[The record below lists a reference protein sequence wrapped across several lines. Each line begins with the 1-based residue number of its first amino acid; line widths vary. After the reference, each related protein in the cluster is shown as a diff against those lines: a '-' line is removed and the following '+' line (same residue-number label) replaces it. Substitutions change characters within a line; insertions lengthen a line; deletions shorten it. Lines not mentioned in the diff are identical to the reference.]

1 MGKRNP
7 RKKSRENPKDMVK
20 WVKISQTPI
29 EGLYQLKIDQKN
41 RLATRNKVPG
51 VSVYGERL
59 IRSGNDEYRLWDPH
73 RSKYAAAFLSG
84 MKHLPQIKNQ
94 KILYLGVS
102 TGTTPSHFS
111 DMLDNGILYGIE
123 FSPKVMRKFYRL
135 AEQRPNLLPI
145 LADARRPEEY
155 SSFVFEVDLIYQ
167 DVAQPDQAL
176 IFGRNAKEYLKSG
189 GFGVIAIK
197 SQSIDVAAEPE
208 TVFASQARIL
218 ENDYGLQII
227 EMKSIHDYEK
237 KHAIII
243 IKKK

>member
-1 MGKRNP
+1 M
-7 RKKSRENPKDMVK
+7 
-20 WVKISQTPI
+20 
-29 EGLYQLKIDQKN
+29 YQIKVDQKN

-59 IRSGNDEYRLWDPH
+59 IRSGNDEYRLWDPY

-84 MKHLPQIKNQ
+84 MKNLPQLKNQ
-94 KILYLGVS
+94 RILYLGVS

-111 DMLDNGILYGIE
+111 DILDDGILYGIE

-155 SSFVFEVDLIYQ
+155 SSFVLEVDIIYQ

-176 IFGRNAKEYLKSG
+176 IFGRNAEEYLKSG
-189 GFGVIAIK
+189 GLGIIALK
-197 SQSIDVAAEPE
+197 SQSIDVSLEPE
-208 TVFASQARIL
+208 EVFSSQKNEL
-218 ENDYGLQII
+218 VEKFGLQIVEDTRI
-227 EMKSIHDYEK
+227 DAYEK
-237 KHAIII
+237 KHAVIIV
-243 IKKK
+243 KKP